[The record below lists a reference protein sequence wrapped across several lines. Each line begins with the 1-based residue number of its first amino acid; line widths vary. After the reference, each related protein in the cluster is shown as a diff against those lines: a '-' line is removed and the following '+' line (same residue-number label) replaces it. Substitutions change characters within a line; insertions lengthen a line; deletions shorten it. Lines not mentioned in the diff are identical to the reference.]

1 MKFAIYTLGCKVNQ
15 YESQALE
22 RELLRRGYEAGSFD
36 EPCDLYIVN
45 TCTVTAVSDKKSRN
59 ALRRARKLSPGAV
72 IGVCGCYAQVS
83 PGDMERLDVDV
94 VGGTGD
100 RGAFIDR
107 MEAFVR
113 DRQRSV
119 RVDDAFRRR
128 EFEVLEPGGLGN
140 RTRAM
145 LKVEDGCVNFC
156 TYCIIPY
163 ARGAVR
169 SLPIETAVEQTL
181 ALRAAGYREVVVTGI
196 EISSWGRDLKTGQ
209 KPQDL
214 IRAICLAVP
223 DMRVRLGSL
232 EPRTV
237 DDGFCAALRDLPN
250 LCPQFHLSLQSGC
263 DGTLRRMGR
272 KYDTA
277 RYLES
282 CRLLRETFPECA
294 VTTDLIVGFP
304 GETEAEF
311 AQTLDFL
318 PRAGFAAMHIF
329 PYSRR
334 TGTPAA
340 DMPDQIPA
348 AEKEDR
354 AARASAVERQLREAY
369 QDRFV
374 GRTLPV
380 LFEQQDGQ
388 GRWTGHT
395 PNYLLVAAAGE
406 NLRGRIL
413 NVTVTGREEAGLT
426 GSVLEGSDA

>member
-22 RELLRRGYEAGSFD
+22 KDLIARGYTPGRFD
-36 EPCDLYIVN
+36 EACDFYIVN

-59 ALRRARKLSPGAV
+59 ALRRARKLNPEAV
-72 IGVCGCYAQVS
+72 IGVCGCYAQVH
-83 PGDMERLDVDV
+83 PEDMEKLEVDV

-100 RGAFIDR
+100 RNSFIDR
-107 MEAFVR
+107 MEQF
-113 DRQRSV
+113 RQDHRHTV
-119 RVDDAFRRR
+119 QVDNAFRRKD
-128 EFEVLEPGGLGN
+128 FEVLEPGGLGE

-163 ARGAVR
+163 ARGAIR
-169 SLPIETAVEQTL
+169 SLPLDTAVRQVKE
-181 ALRAAGYREVVVTGI
+181 LRQQGYREVVVTGI
-196 EISSWGRDLKTGQ
+196 EISSWGADLKNGQ

-214 IRAICLAVP
+214 IRAICEAVP

-237 DDGFCAALRDLPN
+237 DPDFCAALKNCEN
-250 LCPQFHLSLQSGC
+250 LCSQFHLSLQSGC
-263 DGTLRRMGR
+263 DETLRRMHR
-272 KYDTA
+272 KYSTE

-282 CRLLRETFPECA
+282 CRLLRETFPDCA
-294 VTTDLIVGFP
+294 ITTDLIVGFP
-304 GETEAEF
+304 QETEEEF
-311 AQTLDFL
+311 TATLEFL
-318 PRAGFAAMHIF
+318 RKADFAAMHIF

-340 DMPDQIPA
+340 DMPGQIPQ
-348 AEKEDR
+348 AEKEQR
-354 AARASAVERQLREAY
+354 AARAAEVVAELRQHY
-369 QDRFV
+369 QGGFL
-374 GRTLPV
+374 GECLPV

-395 PNYLLVAAAGE
+395 PNYILVAVE
-406 NLRGRIL
+406 SERDLHNEIL
-413 NVTVTGREEAGLT
+413 PVKITGQEAHGLI
-426 GSVLEGSDA
+426 GAIEA

>member
-22 RELLRRGYEAGSFD
+22 KDLIARGYTPGRFD
-36 EPCDLYIVN
+36 EACDFYIVN

-59 ALRRARKLSPGAV
+59 ALRRARKLNPEAV
-72 IGVCGCYAQVS
+72 IGVCGCYAQVH
-83 PGDMERLDVDV
+83 PEDMEKLEVDV

-100 RGAFIDR
+100 RNSFIDR
-107 MEAFVR
+107 MEQF
-113 DRQRSV
+113 RQDHRHTV
-119 RVDDAFRRR
+119 QVDNAFRRKD
-128 EFEVLEPGGLGN
+128 FEVLEPGGLGE

-163 ARGAVR
+163 ARGAIR
-169 SLPIETAVEQTL
+169 SLPLDTAVRQVRE
-181 ALRAAGYREVVVTGI
+181 LRQQGYREVVVTGI
-196 EISSWGRDLKTGQ
+196 EISSWGADLKNGQ

-214 IRAICLAVP
+214 IRAICEAVP

-237 DDGFCAALRDLPN
+237 DPDFCADLKNCEN

-263 DGTLRRMGR
+263 DETLRRMHR
-272 KYDTA
+272 KYSTE

-282 CRLLRETFPECA
+282 CRLLRETFPDCA
-294 VTTDLIVGFP
+294 ITTDLIVGFP
-304 GETEAEF
+304 QETEEEF
-311 AQTLDFL
+311 TATLEFL
-318 PRAGFAAMHIF
+318 RKADFAAMHIF

-340 DMPDQIPA
+340 DMPGQIPQ
-348 AEKEDR
+348 AEKEQR
-354 AARASAVERQLREAY
+354 AARAAEVEAELRQHY
-369 QDRFV
+369 QGGFL
-374 GRTLPV
+374 GKCLPV

-395 PNYLLVAAAGE
+395 PNYILVAVE
-406 NLRGRIL
+406 SERDLHNEIL
-413 NVTVTGREEAGLT
+413 PVKITGQEAHGLI
-426 GSVLEGSDA
+426 GAIEA

>member
-22 RELLRRGYEAGSFD
+22 RELLRRGYEQGNFD
-36 EPCDLYIVN
+36 TPCDLYIVN

-59 ALRRARKLSPGAV
+59 ALRRARKLNPDAV

-83 PGDMERLDVDV
+83 PQDMEKLDVDV
-94 VGGTGD
+94 VGGTGQ
-100 RGAFIDR
+100 RGVFIDR
-107 MEAFVR
+107 MEEF
-113 DRQRSV
+113 RQTRKKTLL
-119 RVDDAFRRR
+119 VDNALKRR
-128 EFEVLEPGGLGN
+128 EFEVLEPGGLDG

-163 ARGAVR
+163 ARGAIR
-169 SLPIETAVEQTL
+169 SLPLETAVEQAK
-181 ALRAAGYREVVVTGI
+181 ALQAQGYREVVVTGI
-196 EISSWGRDLKTGQ
+196 EISSWGMDLKTGQ

-214 IRAICLAVP
+214 IRAICLCVP
-223 DMRVRLGSL
+223 EMRVRLGSL

-237 DDGFCAALRDLPN
+237 DREFCATLHNLPN

-263 DGTLRRMGR
+263 DETLRRMHR

-282 CRLLRETFPECA
+282 CKLLRECFPACA
-294 VTTDLIVGFP
+294 ITTDLIVGFP

-311 AQTLDFL
+311 SATLDFL
-318 PRAGFAAMHIF
+318 KTANFAAMHIF

-340 DMPDQIPA
+340 KMPGQIPN
-348 AEKEDR
+348 AEKERR
-354 AARASAVERQLREAY
+354 AARAGAVEQEMRQAY
-369 QDRFV
+369 QARFV
-374 GRTLPV
+374 GKTLPV
-380 LFEQQDGQ
+380 LFEQQDDQ

-395 PNYLLVAAAGE
+395 PNYILVAAPGE
-406 NLRGRIL
+406 ALSNRIL
-413 NVTVTGREEAGLT
+413 DVRITAVTEKGLLGEIAAHT
-426 GSVLEGSDA
+426 